1 MNIFNRTQNRLID
14 ESFRLQKSYREAAP
28 CSHLVIDELFDPEI
42 LYSLLNEF
50 FFKLDEAGYS
60 WRITPNLKLESLA
73 VDRLS
78 DSTRTFYFWLNSPDF
93 IKALTLAL
101 GKEENSLVGD
111 RTFYGAGLCG
121 ILPGGKLESCGNTR
135 IHPNLPLICEFNLII
150 CLNNNLHNN
159 NRGIIELYS
168 SEKEHHRSVYQPQ
181 FNRTLVLPITN
192 KVKYRI
198 TTSDRSY
205 ESSKFFSIY
214 YWSLIPESQWNCLVC
229 QD

>member
-1 MNIFNRTQNRLID
+1 MNIFNQTRDRLLY
-14 ESFRLQKSYREAAP
+14 ESFALEKSYKKAAP

-50 FFKLDEAGYS
+50 FFKIDEAGYS
-60 WRITPNLKLESLA
+60 WRITQNLKLESLA

-78 DSTRTFYFWLNSPDF
+78 ESTRTFYFWLNSPDF
-93 IKALTLAL
+93 IEALTLAL
-101 GKEENSLVGD
+101 GREENSLVGD

-150 CLNNNLHNN
+150 CLNSNLHNN
-159 NRGIIELYS
+159 NEGNIELYS
-168 SEKEHHRSVYQPQ
+168 SEKEHHRSVYQPR

-192 KVKYRI
+192 GVKYRI

-214 YWSLIPESQWNCLVC
+214 YWSLIPKPE
-229 QD
+229 